1 MLLVTHLAVGAAIG
15 EAVHGLPG
23 APAIAFVLGV
33 ASHYV
38 LDALPHWE
46 KLSGEKF
53 PDNDT
58 SEPLKKWPRASIK
71 SATIDGILAILFLV
85 YFVWRQPHGAFYVNP
100 VFWGGI
106 GGVLPD
112 FLTNTPGLSKL
123 WAKWP
128 VFKEERYVH
137 NYFHI
142 SHESQIH
149 MPRYLGLITQIIA
162 FVGAFCIILFV

>member
-71 SATIDGILAILFLV
+71 SATIDGISGLLCVAAAARCLLCKSSFLGWHRRR
-85 YFVWRQPHGAFYVNP
+85 FA
-100 VFWGGI
+100 
-106 GGVLPD
+106 
-112 FLTNTPGLSKL
+112 
-123 WAKWP
+123 
-128 VFKEERYVH
+128 
-137 NYFHI
+137 
-142 SHESQIH
+142 
-149 MPRYLGLITQIIA
+149 
-162 FVGAFCIILFV
+162 